1 MPRFVPSRSR
11 RAASA
16 PLELPTGSAFSA
28 APVGV
33 RPARMG
39 APAVFAVALTL
50 ACAAVDG
57 AGAAARAE
65 TPPSVWD
72 VARDPAQRDRWDLH
86 LRVERLLHP
95 PVGEGGLRFDDEL
108 RIEAACAM
116 LEEADAAHSPDLRL
130 RYDLGVVYSELASR
144 QRRNDLQQ
152 KVIDILAPALL
163 AARSDA
169 ADTDDG
175 AVTGALEALVYAYA
189 KLDRPREE
197 LETWQRYI
205 PRLVDDRVRA
215 TAMMNM
221 GEAQMRLGRVDEAL
235 ATFRDV
241 VHICGELPNTPSV
254 GSTYVLALW
263 DVAVALDRSGDPRG
277 ALETAAKASHVDLGG
292 RTGAY
297 LIAKDPDVFFVPDW
311 ERLWYLSLGA
321 AAEAREAQDAR
332 DAAVLWAAAERAL
345 AEYVN
350 RAAGAGGHDP
360 WLAIARVRLERAHAE
375 RLGADKRAAKLPARP
390 PARGT
395 PWIGD

>member
-1 MPRFVPSRSR
+1 MS
-11 RAASA
+11 RAARRIQALVAISA
-16 PLELPTGSAFSA
+16 L
-28 APVGV
+28 
-33 RPARMG
+33 
-39 APAVFAVALTL
+39 FAVAGTTGL
-50 ACAAVDG
+50 
-57 AGAAARAE
+57 ARAE
-65 TPPSVWD
+65 TPPSIWD
-72 VARDPAQRDRWDLH
+72 VARDPAERDRWDLH
-86 LRVERLLHP
+86 VRVERLMHP

-116 LEEADAAHSPDLRL
+116 LEEADAAHSPDVRL
-130 RYDLGVVYSELASR
+130 RFDLGVVYSELASR

-152 KVIDILAPALL
+152 KVIDVLAPALESVQREP
-163 AARSDA
+163 AP
-169 ADTDDG
+169 DDG

-189 KLDRPREE
+189 KLDRPHEE
-197 LETWQRYI
+197 LQTWQRYI

-221 GEAQMRLGRVDEAL
+221 GEAQMRLGRVDDAL
-235 ATFRDV
+235 ATFREV
-241 VHICGELPNTPSV
+241 LRLCGELPNTPSV

-311 ERLWYLSLGA
+311 ERLWYLALGA
-321 AAEAREAQDAR
+321 AAEAREAQDVR

-345 AEYVN
+345 GEYVE
-350 RAAGAGGHDP
+350 RAAAAGGHDP
-360 WLAIARVRLERAHAE
+360 WLPIARVRLERAHAE

-390 PARGT
+390 PSRGT
-395 PWIGD
+395 TWIGD